1 MHIGILDIENK
12 KMSKSSGNVIYI
24 RELLKKYD
32 ANTLKLNFF
41 SHSYKK
47 LINFKISELNRFDRI
62 NNMIRDLVL
71 SSDYENEDYDI
82 ASEKVN
88 YPKESDTIK
97 KFKDYIEDDLDT
109 PNALRLFLDT
119 VTEVDKMNEAKKMM
133 KIFGLRY

>member
-1 MHIGILDIENK
+1 M
-12 KMSKSSGNVIYI
+12 
-24 RELLKKYD
+24 
-32 ANTLKLNFF
+32 
-41 SHSYKK
+41 
-47 LINFKISELNRFDRI
+47 NFKFSDLNKFDRI